1 MSTEEEDPIDQTIR
15 QARVAHVEFKAG
27 LLLLLM
33 LALLVGSVLFLL
45 HARGVFEPTQKL
57 VLLAD
62 DSEGVSVGMDLTF
75 SGFPVGRVRRVELGA
90 DGRVRILVDV
100 RRRDAHWL
108 RESSVFTL
116 ERGLVGAT
124 RLRAFTGML
133 EDPPL
138 PDAAERSVLQGDAL
152 AELPRLMMQMRDL
165 LNNLNAM
172 TAEQAPLNASLRN
185 VQRASEVLVGPQG
198 ALGLLTGNAADRARL
213 LQVLDESN
221 ALLRRLEAVAGR
233 TETLVGNADRR
244 VFGAD
249 GLITDTQAALREAQ
263 GLLADTRASL
273 QKVDAVLV
281 QAQAIAVNAHAA
293 SVDLDQLRNEVEAN
307 LRRVDAL
314 MGELNRRWPFARDP
328 ELRLP

>member
-1 MSTEEEDPIDQTIR
+1 MSPEADPLDQTIR
-15 QARVAHVEFKAG
+15 QARVQHVEFKAG
-27 LLLLLM
+27 LLLLVM
-33 LALLVGSVLFLL
+33 LALLLGSVLFLL
-45 HARGVFEPTQKL
+45 HARGVFEPTQEL
-57 VLLAD
+57 VLITD
-62 DSEGVSVGMDLTF
+62 DSEGVSIGMDLSF
-75 SGFPVGRVRRVELGA
+75 SGFPIGRVRQVELGA
-90 DGRVRILVDV
+90 DGRVRILVEV
-100 RRRDAHWL
+100 RRREAHWL

-116 ERGLVGAT
+116 ERGLVGAA

-138 PDAAERSVLQGDAL
+138 PDAAEREVLRGDAL
-152 AELPRLMMQMRDL
+152 ADLPRLMIQIRDL
-165 LNNLNAM
+165 LHNLNTI

-198 ALGLLTGNAADRARL
+198 ALGLLAGNDADRARL
-213 LQVLDESN
+213 LRMVDESN

-249 GLITDTQAALREAQ
+249 GLVTDTQGALREAQ

-281 QAQAIAVNAHAA
+281 EAQAIAGNARAA